1 MDLFFS
7 VDENL
12 ITLLSYILLFSTD
25 FAEEGVDQN
34 EIVNSPMEILEAIKC
49 HHKNSKNLKFY
60 RK

>member
-1 MDLFFS
+1 M
-7 VDENL
+7 
-12 ITLLSYILLFSTD
+12 
-25 FAEEGVDQN
+25 QKN